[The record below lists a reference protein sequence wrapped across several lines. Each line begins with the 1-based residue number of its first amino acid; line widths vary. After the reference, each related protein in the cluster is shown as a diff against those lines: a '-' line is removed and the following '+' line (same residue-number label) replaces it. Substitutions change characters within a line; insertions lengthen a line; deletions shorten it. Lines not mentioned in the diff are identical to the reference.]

1 MNVPKNNYSNN
12 NAKSLHGVCFS
23 IFIIMGCTMFY
34 AAKLGVYI
42 SDIALDMRIYSI
54 LATFMIYF
62 ILIQYKH
69 NAQRM
74 IKEIYP
80 ISPLILTKN
89 FPMVVSNLKIMM
101 N

>member
-1 MNVPKNNYSNN
+1 MNVPINSYSNN

-34 AAKLGVYI
+34 AARLGVYT
-42 SDIALDMRIYSI
+42 SEIAFDMRIYSI